1 MPENESRSGFIALAG
16 RPNVGKSTLLNA
28 LVGAKISIVT
38 SKPQTTRRR
47 ILGVHTTADAQYIF
61 VDTPGLHQEIRRA
74 VNQRMNRAAI
84 HAIAEADVVLLVVEA
99 GRWTEDDDHALSRC
113 VALERP
119 LALAVNKIDKLKART
134 TLLPYLD
141 AVQAKSDFR
150 FIVPVSGATGENLP
164 ELEAQLKKLLPESPR
179 LFPEGQL
186 TDQDGMARAAEC
198 VREKLTQM
206 LEQELPYSTAVAVE
220 EYKLEKG
227 TLHIG
232 AVIWVERE
240 GQKAIVIGHKGSM
253 LKQIGRAARLELE
266 QDIGKKVFLRL
277 WVKVRDNWTDD
288 ERALKA
294 FGLDDT

>member
-1 MPENESRSGFIALAG
+1 I
-16 RPNVGKSTLLNA
+16 
-28 LVGAKISIVT
+28 
-38 SKPQTTRRR
+38 
-47 ILGVHTTADAQYIF
+47 
-61 VDTPGLHQEIRRA
+61 
-74 VNQRMNRAAI
+74 NQRMNRAAI
-84 HAIAEADVVLLVVEA
+84 HAIGEADVTLLVVEA
-99 GRWTEDDDHALSRC
+99 GHWTEDDDHALSRC
-113 VALERP
+113 VALKRP
-119 LALAVNKIDKLKART
+119 LALAANKIDRFKARAA
-134 TLLPYLD
+134 LLPYLD
-141 AVQAKSDFR
+141 AVQAKADFR
-150 FIVPVSGATGENLP
+150 FVVPVSAGTGENLV
-164 ELEAQLKKLLPESPR
+164 ELETQLRALLPESPR

-186 TDQDGMARAAEC
+186 TDQDGAAHAAEC

-232 AVIWVERE
+232 AIIWVERE

-253 LKQIGRAARLELE
+253 LKAIGRAARLELE
-266 QDIGKKVFLRL
+266 QDTGKKVFLRL